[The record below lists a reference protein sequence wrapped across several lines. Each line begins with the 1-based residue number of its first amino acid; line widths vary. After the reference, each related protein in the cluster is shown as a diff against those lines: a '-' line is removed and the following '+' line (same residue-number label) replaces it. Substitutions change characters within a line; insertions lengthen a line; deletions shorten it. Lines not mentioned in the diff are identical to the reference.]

1 MKTAL
6 IIGSRS
12 DIAVSVQHKL
22 SHNYQLINVDR
33 TVVDLCDFNSDSRL
47 RDLLTQHSPDVIIN
61 CAGVFGD
68 NTVDYATVMDVNLR
82 SNWSV
87 IKYYIDNPP
96 DKTVK
101 FVMIGSSTH
110 NQGRKNYILYAASKG
125 ALYRMWQGASEF
137 VSSNFLL
144 GLINPVRVNT
154 KMVSHLQHS
163 TPDLCLEAE
172 DVANQ
177 IVSMCNHMTVSE
189 SFEMGYKTKEQ
200 I

>member
-12 DIAVSVQHKL
+12 DIAVSVQAKL
-22 SHNYQLINVDR
+22 QHNYQLVNIDR
-33 TVVDLCDFNSDSRL
+33 TMVDLCDDISDNQIRH
-47 RDLLTQHSPDVIIN
+47 LLSQHSPDVIIN

-68 NTVDYATVMDVNLR
+68 NTVDYDTVMNVNLR

-110 NQGRKNYILYAASKG
+110 SQGRKNYILYAASKG

-137 VSSNFLL
+137 VSPNLLL

-154 KMVSHLQHS
+154 KMVSHLQHP
-163 TPDLCLEAE
+163 TPELCLEAE

-177 IVSMCNHMTVSE
+177 IVKMCVDMTASE
-189 SFEMGYKTKEQ
+189 SVDMDYKRKE
-200 I
+200 